1 MKISTAGLMV
11 AVIAACLILANP
23 ETARAIRPNE
33 QLRIDMLIEAVDRDS
48 TLIFIRNGSE
58 HTAQEAASHL
68 RLKLRRAGN
77 RISTAEEFIDHLAT
91 SSSFSKKPYMV
102 RILEEDPKPAGPF
115 FHQLLLKVAP
125 PFQTSPPEE

>member
-1 MKISTAGLMV
+1 MKINTAGLMM
-11 AVIAACLILANP
+11 AVIAACLILNP

-68 RLKLRRAGN
+68 RLKLRRAGS
-77 RISTAEEFIDHLAT
+77 RVSTAEEFIDHLAT

-102 RILEEDPKPAGPF
+102 KIFEGDPKPAGPF
-115 FHQLLLKVAP
+115 FHQLLLEVAP
-125 PFQTSPPEE
+125 PSQTSTPEE